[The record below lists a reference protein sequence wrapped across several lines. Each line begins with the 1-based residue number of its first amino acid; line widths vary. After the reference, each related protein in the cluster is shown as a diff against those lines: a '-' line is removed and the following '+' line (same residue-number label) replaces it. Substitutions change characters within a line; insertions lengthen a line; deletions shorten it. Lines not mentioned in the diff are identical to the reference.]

1 MVDYEEKFLSRE
13 YLETRLR
20 DFKEIRQK
28 QVTFE
33 IVKSNRENSKSLY
46 IEFYID
52 GIKGHTLRVSDHIVN
67 TCHTQFIAKPFTV
80 LTKKKKAQ
88 FVALVESSIRKAKA
102 DTLKVKLRRI

>member
-1 MVDYEEKFLSRE
+1 MVEYESKFLSQE

-28 QVTFE
+28 QVTFK
-33 IVKSNRENSKSLY
+33 IVKSNREESKSLY
-46 IEFYID
+46 IEFYVD
-52 GIKGHTLRVSDHIVN
+52 KIKGHTLRVSDHIVN
-67 TCHTQFIAKPFTV
+67 TCHTQFIVSEFNV
-80 LTKKKKAQ
+80 LKKKKKAQ